1 MTGASIGVSVLA
13 IIIDYRTTHG
23 ADLLTTQTPDNT
35 PTVET
40 LRMIS
45 QKLSH
50 LGLVPMRD
58 HWQQHRTLRHF
69 SR

>member
-13 IIIDYRTTHG
+13 IIIDYRTIGHG
-23 ADLLTTQTPDNT
+23 ADLLTTQTPDT

-45 QKLSH
+45 QKLSI
-50 LGLVPMRD
+50 LV
-58 HWQQHRTLRHF
+58 
-69 SR
+69 